1 MKKLSDA
8 VEDGD
13 HIECV
18 IRETGLN
25 QDGAT
30 PGITIPS
37 ASAQEDLIRSTY
49 AKAGLD
55 LLVPNDRP
63 QYFEAHGTGT
73 PTGDPIEAEAI
84 YKAFYTPL
92 GDINPLSLN
101 RGHPLYVG
109 SIKTVLG
116 HTEGAAGVASLLKA
130 SLAVQNKLIPPNLLF
145 EKLSDRV
152 APFYRNMEILRE
164 PKEWP
169 EISEGA
175 VRRVSV
181 NCFGF
186 GGANAHA
193 IVESFDNPPSTPPHS
208 SPEPTCNFTPF
219 VFSAFSETSLHK
231 TLSAYVDHLEKQG
244 DESEL
249 RPQDLAWTLREHRSV
264 LPFRVTI
271 VASSLAGLKLNLE
284 AKLKDIKDHKSGM
297 FIKASSSSDLRDKGV
312 LGIFTGQGAQY
323 PRMVAELIEES
334 CTTRKII
341 RDLESYL
348 LKIPE
353 EEHRPS
359 WSLEAELLADR
370 SCSRVHEAEISLP
383 LCTAVQIV
391 LVDVLRLAGVHF
403 TAVVGHSSGEIAAAY
418 AAGYLTARDAIC
430 IAYYRGRY
438 ASLAQ
443 SPNGADIKGA
453 MMAVGSSMKDM
464 EELCADELFAGRVRV
479 AANNSPSSVTVSG
492 DMDAIEDLE
501 AVLDDEDKFHRR
513 LKVDKAYHSHHMLPC
528 FDPYV
533 DALRKLNIKPQV
545 PSLDKPCVWFSSVD
559 NGRPMDVHDPTV
571 PKRLSSVYWAENSI
585 QPVLFH
591 DAVSSAVRADR
602 YGLVLEVGPHPALK
616 APATQTI
623 GEILGGKEIPYC
635 GVLTRGVSAV
645 NASSAALGFL
655 WSHLGPE
662 NVDLTRYE
670 RHVAG
675 LDREEQGLRLVKG
688 LPTYQWNHKSRYWH
702 ESRSS
707 RKMRL
712 RKPTHTLLGNVTP
725 DSAPHHLQWRN
736 LLRISEMEWLAGH
749 AVQNQSVFPA
759 AGYLATAIEASRF
772 VFDEVNS
779 GDDDSDLRLI
789 EMVNFSIFNA
799 IPFEQEDVGIEVL
812 VQMVDV
818 VKDGKSV
825 RAKFR
830 YAAAIDA
837 SSDNLKLAA
846 SADVVIYTGKPS
858 LSLLPRRL
866 SPLPHTIEVEAERFY
881 SALAEVGYNF
891 SGRFRGLSCLQRKR
905 NTASGLIKMPTSSS
919 PLLIHPAE
927 LDVALQSAILAYSY
941 PYDEELTSLHLPTT
955 IRRVRINP
963 AALLHGETGRASD
976 GELVPVD
983 ASMDC
988 STQAEKVSGG
998 ILADVNLYAV
1008 GTDRA
1013 ANPHAA
1019 IQVQGVAFSPMG
1031 GSERDSSQD
1040 RPVYSKERWVLAHPD
1055 CFEAARGLWDD
1066 AVVRETAALLERV
1079 ATFYLR
1085 KFHREVPPEHRAR
1098 TTFPTNWYLNHA
1110 RHVSDSVRNGKHI
1123 WWEDAW
1129 ENDTIG
1135 SIKEASRPYM
1145 HLPDFQIMHLVGE
1158 LMPGV
1163 FEGKS
1168 AMLEGF
1174 RQGGND
1180 ILDRYYANGIGLRHL
1195 ATWVARV
1202 VRQITDRNPH
1212 MSVLEVG
1219 AGTGGATKAIFEE
1232 IDGGFRSYTYTD
1244 ISAGFFEAAI
1254 DSPAFSQYKNKMSFK
1269 TLDIEKDPVSQG
1281 YPEYSYDLVIAFFVI
1296 HATSDLKRSL
1306 RNLRRLLKPGGYLII
1321 GEGVDNGSGT
1331 ATSGFIFGTLPGWW
1345 FGVDSGRSLSPLISR
1360 GEWDKLLRSTG
1371 FSGANATPPFAT
1383 KAAFDIFPLVSQAC
1397 DDQINFLREPMNTA
1411 AACIERAG
1419 VPVIQKLTVIGG
1431 LTRRSA
1437 RLIEGLERA
1446 MLEDEHRYAAEV
1458 HHFESLAG
1466 VDFDLVGDETTLVC
1480 LQDLDTPI
1488 FQDITEGTFT
1498 MLKKVLEATKLG
1510 LWITSGR
1517 NGDEPFANMMV
1528 AFTRC
1533 AAHEMPDLR
1542 LQQIDIPKPEST
1554 NPETLA
1560 EALLRL
1566 HASIHMT
1573 RMRDSEKQDLFWT
1586 IEPEI
1591 ILDSEGRQLVP
1602 RLSLI
1607 RELNERYN
1615 AGRRVVARQLDIRFS
1630 KNSVRLVPKP
1640 ARRYTLQEVPSYET
1654 ELWAYTHRNE
1664 DWIELLTEH
1673 AILSAIKMPF
1683 GHKFLILGVE
1693 ERTGDAFVALAP
1705 SLATRIQIT
1714 RQHTVRCGIL
1724 PISNHDML
1732 RRVAAHLVAM
1742 VSLEHVSRGQTMVVH
1757 NASSIIAES
1766 FSVLC
1771 AAKNITA
1778 IHTIDDSA
1786 EGTTGHHAASIQL
1799 PQYLSE
1805 SELDD
1810 VLELA
1815 EPAAAF
1821 VGLSTPHGSSANEE
1835 TMLSMFRSKGAAILE
1850 SHSIFSATAS
1860 GVYSNV
1866 TIAGMEDWLLKA
1878 VSYAHECSS
1887 ISPAIKSSVSLE
1899 DLVSEVYSPQTIDPL
1914 CIVNWQEGTS
1924 DLAVEVSRLDAGP
1937 MFKGDECGGSTYWV
1951 VGMSGAL
1958 GISLVDWMISR
1969 GATNVVVSSRTPDI
1983 APEWI
1988 AAHRRRGATV
1998 TIVACDVTQEAD
2010 LKRAHRQIR
2019 DVLPPIAGVIHGAM
2033 VLHDVGI
2040 ANMSYAQFMD
2050 VVRPKVYGSIYLDR
2064 IFADVAL
2071 DFFVLTSS
2079 VNTVIGNPGQANYAA
2094 ANSFMCSLA
2103 AQRRG
2108 RGLRAA
2114 AVNGGAIIGAGY
2126 MERDSRRTWDR
2137 IADNNG
2143 MMRMSE
2149 EDFVQSVCEGIE
2161 ASRLDA
2167 HGPEIT
2173 TGLNFIRA
2181 GARDAPFWADDPRFA
2196 FFITHEQSS
2205 QGTNQDKATA
2215 STVSLQQL
2223 LAECRSQEEVYD
2235 TVASESQSRI
2245 ELNPQL
2251 SLYEHAL
2258 TCDHRSI
2265 RCCATRRPSLDL
2277 VRRGPDGVPQQRHW
2291 A

>member
-1 MKKLSDA
+1 MKKLSEA
-8 VEDGD
+8 IKDGD

-30 PGITIPS
+30 PGITLPS
-37 ASAQEDLIRSTY
+37 ASAQEHLTRSTY

-55 LLVPNDRP
+55 LLVPSDRP

-73 PTGDPIEAEAI
+73 PAGDPAEAEAI
-84 YKAFYTPL
+84 HKAFYTQL
-92 GDINPLSLN
+92 GDKDPLSLN

-116 HTEGAAGVASLLKA
+116 HTEGAAGVAALLKA
-130 SLAVQNKLIPPNLLF
+130 SLAVQNRLVPPNLLF
-145 EKLSDRV
+145 ERLSDRV
-152 APFYRNMEILRE
+152 APFYRNMEILQESR
-164 PKEWP
+164 EWP
-169 EISEGA
+169 GVPEGE
-175 VRRVSV
+175 VRRASV
-181 NCFGF
+181 NSFGF

-193 IVESFDNPPSTPPHS
+193 IVESFDNPTPASPHS
-208 SPEPTCNFTPF
+208 SPETSRVFTPF
-219 VFSAFSETSLHK
+219 VFSAFSEASLQK

-244 DESEL
+244 DEHEL
-249 RPQDLAWTLREHRSV
+249 RPQDLAWTLRDHRSV
-264 LPFRVTI
+264 LPFRVAV
-271 VASSLAGLKLNLE
+271 VASSLSGLKEELV
-284 AKLKDIKDHKSGM
+284 AKLENMKDQKSGM
-297 FIKASSSSDLRDKGV
+297 FIKALSSSDMRDKGSRV

-334 CTTRKII
+334 PTARKII
-341 RDLESYL
+341 RGLESYL
-348 LKIPE
+348 LQIPE

-359 WSLEAELLADR
+359 WSLEAELLADS

-383 LCTAVQIV
+383 LSTAVQIV
-391 LVDVLRLAGVHF
+391 LVDLLRLSGMHF

-418 AAGYLTARDAIC
+418 AAGYLTARDAMC

-443 SPNGADIKGA
+443 SANGARIQGA
-453 MMAVGSSMKDM
+453 MMAVGSSMEDM
-464 EELCADELFAGRVRV
+464 EELCADERFAGRVGV

-492 DMDAIEDLE
+492 DIDAIEELE

-513 LKVDKAYHSHHMLPC
+513 LKVSKAYHSHHMLPC

-533 DALRKLNIKPQV
+533 DSLRRLDIKPQV
-545 PSLDKPCVWFSSVD
+545 PSLEKPCVWFSSVD
-559 NGRPMDVHDPTV
+559 NGRPMDLDDPAV
-571 PKRLSSVYWAENSI
+571 AKRLGSVYWAENSI

-591 DAVSSAVRADR
+591 GAVSSAMRAGP

-623 GEILGGKEIPYC
+623 RDVLGGKEIPYC
-635 GVLTRGVSAV
+635 GVLSRGVSAV
-645 NASSAALGFL
+645 DASSAALGFL

-662 NVDLTRYE
+662 NVDLGEYE
-670 RHVAG
+670 RRVAG
-675 LDREEQGLRLVKG
+675 LDREEQDLRLVKG
-688 LPTYQWNHKSRYWH
+688 LPTYQWNHKPRYWH

-712 RKPTHTLLGNVTP
+712 RKPTHALLGSVTP

-759 AGYLATAIEASRF
+759 AGYLATAIEASR
-772 VFDEVNS
+772 VVLDEVS
-779 GDDDSDLRLI
+779 GVEDGSDLRLI
-789 EMVNFSIFNA
+789 EMIDFSILNA
-799 IPFEQEDVGIEVL
+799 VPFEHEDVGVEVL
-812 VQMVDV
+812 VEMADI
-818 VKDGKSV
+818 VKDGRSV
-825 RAKFR
+825 RARFR

-846 SADVVIYTGKPS
+846 TADMVIHTGKPS
-858 LSLLPRRL
+858 LTLLPRRPP
-866 SPLPHTIEVEAERFY
+866 PLPHTIDVEAERFY
-881 SALAEVGYNF
+881 SALNELGYNF
-891 SGRFRGLSCLQRKR
+891 SGRFRALSSLQRKR
-905 NTASGLIKMPTSSS
+905 GRASGLIKMPMSSS

-955 IRRVRINP
+955 IKRVRINP
-963 AALLHGETGRASD
+963 AALLYGEAERASD
-976 GELVPVD
+976 GEFVPVD
-983 ASMDC
+983 ASVD
-988 STQAEKVSGG
+988 SSAQAKKASGGG
-998 ILADVNLYAV
+998 ILANVNLYAA
-1008 GTDRA
+1008 GTDRVA
-1013 ANPHAA
+1013 SPHAG

-1031 GSERDSSQD
+1031 SSEHDSSRD

-1066 AVVRETAALLERV
+1066 AAVQETAALLERV

-1085 KFHREVPPEHRAR
+1085 KFDREVPPGHRAR
-1098 TTFPTNWYLNHA
+1098 TTFPTKWYLNHA
-1110 RHVSDSVRNGKHI
+1110 RHVSDSVRDGKHI
-1123 WWEDAW
+1123 WWEDGW
-1129 ENDTIG
+1129 GNDTIG
-1135 SIKEASRPYM
+1135 SITEASSPYM
-1145 HLPDFQIMHLVGE
+1145 HLPDFQIMHLVGRS
-1158 LMPGV
+1158 MPRV

-1168 AMLEGF
+1168 TMLEEF
-1174 RQGGND
+1174 RQGDND
-1180 ILDRYYANGIGLRHL
+1180 ILDQYYANGIGLRHL
-1195 ATWVARV
+1195 ATWVARTIK
-1202 VRQITDRNPH
+1202 QITDRNPH

-1232 IDGGFRSYTYTD
+1232 IGGDFRSYTYTD

-1269 TLDIEKDPVSQG
+1269 TLDIEKDPASQG
-1281 YPEYSYDLVIAFFVI
+1281 YADCSYELVIAFFVV

-1306 RNLRRLLKPGGYLII
+1306 QNLRRLLKPGGYLIL

-1345 FGVDSGRSLSPLISR
+1345 IGVDSGRLLSPLISR
-1360 GEWDKLLRSTG
+1360 EEWDSLLRSAG
-1371 FSGANATPPFAT
+1371 FSGADATPPFAT

-1397 DDQINFLREPMNTA
+1397 DDRVRFLREPLNTA
-1411 AACIERAG
+1411 TTSFERAG

-1437 RLIEGLERA
+1437 RLIEGLEHAILGHAARV
-1446 MLEDEHRYAAEV
+1446 HR
-1458 HHFESLAG
+1458 FESLAS
-1466 VDFDLVGDETTLVC
+1466 VDFDLVGDSTTLVC

-1488 FQDITEGTFT
+1488 FQDITEGTFNA
-1498 MLKKVLEATKLG
+1498 LKRILEATEVG

-1533 AAHEMPDLR
+1533 AAHEISDLR
-1542 LQQIDIPKPEST
+1542 LQQIDLPKPEST
-1554 NPETLA
+1554 SPDTLA
-1560 EALLRL
+1560 GALLRL
-1566 HASIHMT
+1566 HASVNMT
-1573 RMRDSEKQDLFWT
+1573 GMRNNDRQDVCWT
-1586 IEPEI
+1586 TEPEI
-1591 ILDSEGRQLVP
+1591 ILDHKGRQLVP

-1615 AGRRVVARQLDIRFS
+1615 AGRRIVARQVDIQSSRHS
-1630 KNSVRLVPKP
+1630 ARLVPRS
-1640 ARRYTLQEVPSYET
+1640 ARGYTLQEVPRYET
-1654 ELWAYTHRNE
+1654 ELWAFAHGAE
-1664 DWIELLTEH
+1664 GWIELRTKH
-1673 AILSAIKMPF
+1673 AVLSAIKTPF
-1683 GHKFLILGVE
+1683 GHRFLILGE
-1693 ERTGDAFVALAP
+1693 DQRTGDVFVALAP
-1705 SLATRIQIT
+1705 VLASRVQIS
-1714 RQHTVRCGIL
+1714 RRHAVRCDI
-1724 PISNHDML
+1724 PSSSSHDML
-1732 RRVAAHLVAM
+1732 HLVAAHLVAM
-1742 VSLEHVSRGQTMVVH
+1742 ISLEHGCRGQTMVVH
-1757 NASSIIAES
+1757 NASSTIAKS

-1771 AAKNITA
+1771 AANDIRV
-1778 IHTIDDSA
+1778 IHTIDDSI
-1786 EGTTGHHAASIQL
+1786 ENTGCRHPAWIQL
-1799 PQYLSE
+1799 PQNLSE

-1810 VLELA
+1810 LLG
-1815 EPAAAF
+1815 PAGPIAAF
-1821 VGLSTPHGSSANEE
+1821 VGLSTHQGSESSANEV
-1835 TMLSMFRSKGAAILE
+1835 TMLSMLRSRGAAVLT
-1850 SHSIFSATAS
+1850 SKSIFSATSS
-1860 GVYSNV
+1860 GADSSTSIVGV
-1866 TIAGMEDWLLKA
+1866 EKWLLKA
-1878 VSYAHECSS
+1878 VSYAHEQSS
-1887 ISPAIKSSVSLE
+1887 ISPATKSSVSLE
-1899 DLVSEVYSPQTIDPL
+1899 DLVSGGHTPQTTDPL
-1914 CIVNWQEGTS
+1914 CIVNWHEGTS
-1924 DLAVEVSRLDAGP
+1924 KLPVRVTRLDAGP
-1937 MFKGDECGGSTYWV
+1937 VFKGDGCGGSTYWV

-1969 GATNVVVSSRTPDI
+1969 GATNVVITSRTPDI
-1983 APEWI
+1983 APGWV

-2019 DVLPPIAGVIHGAM
+2019 DTLPPIAGVIHGAM
-2033 VLHDVGI
+2033 VLRDVGI
-2040 ANMSYAQFMD
+2040 ANMSYDQLMD

-2064 IFADVAL
+2064 IFADVDL

-2137 IADNNG
+2137 IAHNNG

-2161 ASRLDA
+2161 ASRLDG

-2173 TGLNFIRA
+2173 TGLNFVRA
-2181 GARDAPFWADDPRFA
+2181 GAADAPFWAGDPRFA
-2196 FFITHEQSS
+2196 ALITHEQSLQETS
-2205 QGTNQDKATA
+2205 QDKITA
-2215 STVSLQQL
+2215 SSVSLQHL
-2223 LAECRSQEEVYD
+2223 LAECRSQDEVYD
-2235 TVASESQSRI
+2235 TVASESHPRI
-2245 ELNPQL
+2245 GGTITAP
-2251 SLYEHAL
+2251 
-2258 TCDHRSI
+2258 
-2265 RCCATRRPSLDL
+2265 L
-2277 VRRGPDGVPQQRHW
+2277 VRIRTYLWPQEHSLPHCAPSFARHCPTRI
-2291 A
+2291 